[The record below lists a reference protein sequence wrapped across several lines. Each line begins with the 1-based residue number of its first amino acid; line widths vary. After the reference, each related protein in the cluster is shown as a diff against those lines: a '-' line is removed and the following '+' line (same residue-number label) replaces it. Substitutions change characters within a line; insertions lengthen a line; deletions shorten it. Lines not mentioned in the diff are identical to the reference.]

1 MLLLLMLGGMGVLL
15 LLRVSVAFAM
25 LAPSLVYI
33 ALQPRITMGVALQ
46 RLSALLDSFPL
57 LAVPLFIFVG
67 FLASSSGLA
76 DRLINALLIITGR
89 IRGSLAYANLNA
101 SLVFSWMSGS
111 ALADAAALGSVL
123 IPSMR
128 RNGYEPGFAA
138 GITAASS
145 TIGPIMPP
153 SIAAVL
159 YAVLTGNSVA
169 ATFFGGVVPALM
181 IFVALT
187 IYVYFYSRN
196 KEGLTAELVPRDEA
210 VRTVLSALPI
220 MVAPIILLGG
230 ILGGIFTPTEAAAV
244 TAMYLLV
251 LSIVFRWLT
260 LKGLYE
266 ALQGTAATTGRVML
280 IASAGALFSYILA
293 REQFPQQ
300 AAELFISISDQPWV
314 FLLMLNVF
322 LLIVGMVLEPASA
335 LLVTVPI
342 FYPVAMSYGIN
353 PIHLGVVVIFN
364 LTLGL
369 LTPPVG
375 LVLQMLAQVGKMT
388 FARVLRAT
396 VPMLI
401 ILLLILLLV
410 TYVPATATWLPV
422 MLGY

>member
-169 ATFFGGVVPALM
+169 ATFFGGLVPALM